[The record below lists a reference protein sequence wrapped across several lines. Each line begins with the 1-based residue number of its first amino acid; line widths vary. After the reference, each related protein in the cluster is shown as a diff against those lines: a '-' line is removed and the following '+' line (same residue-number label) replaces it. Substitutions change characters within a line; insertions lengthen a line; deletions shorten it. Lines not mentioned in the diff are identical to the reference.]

1 MIVFCQNQNPNSE
14 RTYSVMAEKHVLKRK
29 YTRIPYSLLRMQNPH
44 THIFFP
50 RWHSACKPVP
60 SRRKIKSMFTIE
72 HLGIAVVNLEDG
84 ETLFSKILNTTP
96 YKREEV
102 ESEGVVTSF
111 FQTGE
116 SKVELLAATRDD
128 SPIAKYLEKK
138 GPGIH
143 HVAFAVKDIKAE
155 MARLEKEGFQLINQE
170 PKRGADNKWICFL
183 HPKNTSGVLIEL
195 CQEVRDSEDG
205 F

>member
-1 MIVFCQNQNPNSE
+1 
-14 RTYSVMAEKHVLKRK
+14 
-29 YTRIPYSLLRMQNPH
+29 
-44 THIFFP
+44 
-50 RWHSACKPVP
+50 
-60 SRRKIKSMFTIE
+60 MFSIE
-72 HLGIAVVNLEDG
+72 HLGIAVKNLEEG
-84 ETLFSKILNTTP
+84 ENLFSKILNAVP

-102 ESEGVVTSF
+102 TSEGVMTSF

-116 SKVELLAATRDD
+116 SKVELLAATRED

-138 GPGIH
+138 GEGIH
-143 HVAFAVKDIKAE
+143 HVAFGVQDIKAE
-155 MARLEKEGFQLINQE
+155 MARLEKEGFQLINKE

-195 CQEVRDSEDG
+195 CQEVRDTEDG